1 VIFYLTENIEIDEIT
16 KRNRINLYFN
26 PPVINYKQFLLMAIA
41 FFAIG
46 FSIFM
51 ISVTLMLILL
61 ILAFILLSIGGLCL
75 YYFFDRKKKYEGK
88 LVTDSEIDTYL
99 EDDLNKI
106 KQYILQRLNL
116 DPSQLMI
123 DTMYTSYYLPTDKKD
138 LIQEHVKIG
147 KDGIQRFTP
156 ILINAVNFTTEE
168 LIVFNIHFDFIKGN
182 VIQENTISY
191 YYKDIVS
198 ISTNATIDTLF
209 LNKKLINESFTLHT
223 SAGTSETIILK
234 DISKV
239 YNYKNY
245 IPYSEPDSVIIALRK
260 MLREKK

>member
-1 VIFYLTENIEIDEIT
+1 VIFNLTENIEIDEIA

-41 FFAIG
+41 FFVIG

-99 EDDLNKI
+99 EDDINKI
-106 KQYILQRLNL
+106 KRYLLERLNL
-116 DPSQLMI
+116 DSSQLMI
-123 DTMYTSYYLPTDKKD
+123 ETMYTSYYLPTAKKD

-147 KDGIQRFTP
+147 KDAIQRFTP
-156 ILINAVNFTTEE
+156 IMINAVNFTTEE
-168 LIVFNIHFDFIKGN
+168 LMIFNLHFDFIKGN
-182 VIQENTISY
+182 VILENTTAY

-198 ISTNATIDTLF
+198 FSTNATIDTLF
-209 LNKKLINESFTLHT
+209 LNKNIINESFTLYT
-223 SAGTSETIILK
+223 SAGFSETIIMK

-239 YNYKNY
+239 YNYKSY
-245 IPYSEPDSVIIALRK
+245 IPFSEPESVIIALRK
-260 MLREKK
+260 ILREKK